1 MLDLWVLFRV
11 RRVSGCSQLVGH
23 PPKRPRGASLPF
35 HRADQPVMMRRALG
49 DSLRAPG
56 VFFQARGAKSRRMV
70 EVILLE
76 DVAGLG
82 IAGHIVRVKPGR

>member
-1 MLDLWVLFRV
+1 
-11 RRVSGCSQLVGH
+11 
-23 PPKRPRGASLPF
+23 
-35 HRADQPVMMRRALG
+35 MMRRALG